1 MVANTNITAGSSA
14 VVIDQRMWAGS
25 DPSSTT
31 WLQSPIGS
39 NSAEGALNLLVV
51 DLKQAATSAT
61 VFSLDSGEIAGISGS
76 KVVALLGATNPGQ
89 SPAVGSDYTIS
100 GGTVVWTAAA
110 ADTVRLALLYV

>member
-39 NSAEGALNLLVV
+39 NNAEGALNLLVV
-51 DLKQAATSAT
+51 DHKARCNICL
-61 VFSLDSGEIAGISGS
+61 
-76 KVVALLGATNPGQ
+76 
-89 SPAVGSDYTIS
+89 
-100 GGTVVWTAAA
+100 
-110 ADTVRLALLYV
+110 RLFIRLW